1 MTGMSST
8 EGSMRALLEVS
19 LARCLAERA
28 GDDLVAMCLRLPEGE
43 CNDALRR
50 DVNRD
55 GVQRGHLA
63 RREASL
69 GVARTDLTIQDMPS
83 GHPLASVEAKAIT
96 SADACA
102 SRFQPWFTPR
112 VAADVAKLRRQPVG
126 ERLFLVWKTHWF
138 WMSRPEMYAYPR
150 LLRGIP
156 TSKESRRSDDDIAEE
171 LRVSHEAVLQ
181 AMVTCGIEDVS
192 AHIVA
197 AGEHPDVG
205 AVMLTAHLGE
215 VPITPSAPVP

>member
-1 MTGMSST
+1 
-8 EGSMRALLEVS
+8 
-19 LARCLAERA
+19 
-28 GDDLVAMCLRLPEGE
+28 MCLRLPEAE

-50 DVNRD
+50 DINRD

-83 GHPLASVEAKAIT
+83 GHPLTSVEAKAIT

-102 SRFQPWFTPR
+102 PGFQPWFTPR

-138 WMSRPEMYAYPR
+138 WMSRPELYAYPR

-156 TSKESRRSDDDIAEE
+156 TSKESRRSDDDIAAEVR
-171 LRVSHEAVLQ
+171 LSHEAVQHVL
-181 AMVTCGIEDVS
+181 AACGIEDVA

-205 AVMLTAHLGE
+205 AVILTAHLGA
-215 VPITPSAPVP
+215 VPSTEPAPVSL